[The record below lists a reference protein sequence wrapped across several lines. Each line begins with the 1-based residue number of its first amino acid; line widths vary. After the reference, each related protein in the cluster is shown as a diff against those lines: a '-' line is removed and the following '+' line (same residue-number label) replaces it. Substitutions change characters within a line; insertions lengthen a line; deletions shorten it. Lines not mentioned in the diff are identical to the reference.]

1 MVNLAG
7 DKTNI
12 PHVTITDYAR
22 NLRFFLWLEIS
33 LANLNS
39 ESNSRVIAL
48 EIIRLFEISLANLK
62 EADANL
68 KEADDD
74 DNVPVNTA
82 P

>member
-12 PHVTITDYAR
+12 PHVAITDYAR

-74 DNVPVNTA
+74 NNVPVNTA